1 MSFKNL
7 PEKSKKFFKE
17 VYWELKKVS
26 WPNKNELLEYT
37 ALVIFVTIV
46 VAAFLGTLD
55 FIFTTLINKIIL
67 R

>member
-1 MSFKNL
+1 MNLKNL

-26 WPNKNELLEYT
+26 WPNRKELLEYT
-37 ALVIFVTIV
+37 ALVIFITIV

-55 FIFTTLINKIIL
+55 FIFIKLINKIIL
-67 R
+67 K

>member
-1 MSFKNL
+1 MNLKNL

-26 WPNKNELLEYT
+26 WPNRSELLEYT
-37 ALVIFVTIV
+37 ALVIFITIV

-67 R
+67 K

>member
-1 MSFKNL
+1 MNFKNL

-26 WPNKNELLEYT
+26 WPTRSELLEYT
-37 ALVIFVTIV
+37 ALVIFITIV
-46 VAAFLGTLD
+46 VAAFLGSLD

-67 R
+67 K